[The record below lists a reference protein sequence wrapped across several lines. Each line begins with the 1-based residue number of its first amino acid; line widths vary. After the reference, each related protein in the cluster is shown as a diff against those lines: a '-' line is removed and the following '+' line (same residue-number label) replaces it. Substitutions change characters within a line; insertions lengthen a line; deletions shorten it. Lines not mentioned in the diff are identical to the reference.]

1 MKTHHFSRRTF
12 LRGLGVTMALPWMES
27 LNVWGDIASSAKP
40 ASEAPIRLA
49 CLFSGNGFHSK
60 EWWAKGEGADMELGQ
75 VLAPLAP
82 HKEKLLFIQ
91 GLYELQI
98 LDSYGSSTYSNGQ
111 LGAVYKQHAP
121 LVNPARPPLQWQSY
135 DIVFTAPRFDAA
147 GKLLAPARMTVLLN
161 GVLVQNNVELK
172 GPSVYRVQHVYAAH
186 GPGPLVLQD
195 HGNEGIRFRNIWIR
209 PLSAR

>member
-1 MKTHHFSRRTF
+1 MNGEKIDWPIED
-12 LRGLGVTMALPWMES
+12 GVTVPKPRGNRNHIVSKLHFRDA
-27 LNVWGDIASSAKP
+27 DIHVEFMTPEKGP
-40 ASEAPIRLA
+40 GN
-49 CLFSGNGFHSK
+49 SGVYIMGR
-60 EWWAKGEGADMELGQ
+60 
-75 VLAPLAP
+75 
-82 HKEKLLFIQ
+82 
-91 GLYELQI
+91 YEVQI

-172 GPSVYRVQHVYAAH
+172 GPTVYRGQPVYAAH